1 MPLHSGR
8 YDVNFEMNPLFIAT
22 EPFTPQDGDKWRN
35 YIQWSGLTQL
45 TEVVSLDQMLCPPIL
60 PEIKTKYWPH
70 IVNEDFMLHYFLDLD
85 FLKHEIVS
93 VARRNL
99 MCVLRNPAEEPTRP
113 PVEDF
118 RFLGYDLVDVENSV
132 SALTNCGG
140 FPDVFSNSE
149 LSSVGLLADFRRA
162 VQVRSKLRSR
172 YPEENHANC
181 NLWAIFRSTT

>member
-1 MPLHSGR
+1 MLPVH
-8 YDVNFEMNPLFIAT
+8 EMNPLFIAT
-22 EPFTPQDGDKWRN
+22 EPFTPQDGDRWRT

-60 PEIKTKYWPH
+60 TEIKPEYWPH
-70 IVNEDFMLHYFLDLD
+70 VVNEDFMLHYFLDLD

-93 VARRNL
+93 TARRNL

-118 RFLGYDLVDVENSV
+118 RFLGYDLVDVQNSV

-140 FPDVFSNSE
+140 FPEVFSNSE

-162 VQVRSKLRSR
+162 VQVQAELRSR
-172 YPEENHANC
+172 YPEESHANC